1 MSPDAEQKLFENDIL
16 ICGTAA
22 KIVFT
27 RAWWNP
33 MRWLRGKYH
42 QKRIDLNAPR
52 KRFGNG

>member
-1 MSPDAEQKLFENDIL
+1 MNNKELKLFENDL
-16 ICGTAA
+16 ATYSEAA

-42 QKRIDLNAPR
+42 QKRIDLNAPK
-52 KRFGNG
+52 KRRI